1 MQKEAE
7 FEILADIPGVQ
18 KSAVQLDVDKDILT
32 LSISGPND
40 TPAEPAAP
48 ATDAEAPTAEAP
60 AAEAAAEGTETQAH
74 TQPQVLRQER
84 TQRHAKRS
92 LRLPETADLLQAQAT
107 CESGVLTVR
116 VPKKALPSP
125 QRITIA

>member
-40 TPAEPAAP
+40 MPAEPAAP
-48 ATDAEAPTAEAP
+48 ATDAEAPTTEAP
-60 AAEAAAEGTETQAH
+60 AAEAAAEGMETQAH

-84 TQRHAKRS
+84 TQRYAKRS